1 MAIIVTVVV
10 FVLIVIIETGCAY
23 VDRFPEQCSLAL
35 SVQHMLW
42 VETNVIVYCKSDGS
56 STAVCSALLDSG
68 NEEVT
73 CRYLDISC

>member
-1 MAIIVTVVV
+1 MTWSSSAALLSLLLLFLLKQDVMC
-10 FVLIVIIETGCAY
+10 FVG
-23 VDRFPEQCSLAL
+23 RFSEQHSLAL

-56 STAVCSALLDSG
+56 STAVCSALLDSD

-73 CRYLDISC
+73 CRYL